1 MLERLVFLIGRTDF
15 NKFSGTESVK
25 ILAKYFSYFTG
36 AMSTLEEI
44 EIKNIDHLGIV
55 AGIIDSI
62 GLVEIVNNLVG
73 EDISEKITSGH
84 VVKAM
89 ILNGLGFVSAPLY
102 MFSKFFENRA
112 CEHLIGEG
120 VKPEYLND
128 DKLGRTM
135 DKLFSKGLSN
145 VFLAISLNAIKTFD
159 VSLLFEHLDSSS
171 FHLHG
176 EYNKKKLDGNL
187 PEIES
192 TEPEEI
198 KITYGYSRD
207 HRPDLKQFIIDL
219 ICSGDGDIPIF
230 FKTASGNEA
239 DSASFGKI
247 LVDFKKQIEIDSL
260 MVADSALYTAAN
272 LKLLSDIKWLSR
284 VPLSL
289 AEAKKLV
296 ANINDSELVKSQI
309 NGYSYVVKESSYA
322 SVKQRWLIV
331 QSEARKKSD
340 LRQLE
345 KRIQKSG
352 ISANSQLKKLQKE
365 QFNCYEDAMKAAS
378 KLSKKFKYHN
388 LDDIQVNEQMLS
400 SKAENKKCFYQI
412 EATLSKN
419 EVAISN
425 SIQSAGRFVLA
436 TNVLD
441 ESILSNS
448 EMISEYKAQQSCE
461 RGFGFLKDPLFF
473 ADSVFLK
480 TPKRIEALAMIMA
493 LCLLVYTLAQ
503 RQIRAALSSSQSTI
517 QNQLG
522 KPTERPTLRWI
533 FQCFQSI
540 HLVLFNNDKQISN
553 LTEHR
558 KYILNFL
565 PNQCYRYYQ
574 S

>member
-1 MLERLVFLIGRTDF
+1 MSFSQFL
-15 NKFSGTESVK
+15 
-25 ILAKYFSYFTG
+25 G

-62 GLVEIVNNLVG
+62 NLVEIVNNLLG
-73 EDISEKITSGH
+73 EDISEKISSGH

-145 VFLAISLNAIKTFD
+145 VFLGISLNAFKTFD
-159 VSLLFEHLDSSS
+159 VSLLSEHLDSSS

-176 EYNKKKLDGNL
+176 EYKNNQNKNDLNKLRIVENSEAE
-187 PEIES
+187 EIE
-192 TEPEEI
+192 
-198 KITYGYSRD
+198 ITYGYSRD

-219 ICSGDGDIPIF
+219 ICSGDGDVPIF

-239 DSASFGKI
+239 DSASFAKI
-247 LVDFKKQIEIDSL
+247 LVDFKKQIKVDSL
-260 MVADSALYTAAN
+260 MVADSALYTATN

-289 AEAKKLV
+289 GEAKRLV
-296 ANINDSELVKSQI
+296 SNINNSELIKSQI
-309 NGYSYVVKESSYA
+309 NGYSYIVKESCYA

-331 QSEARKKSD
+331 ESEARKKSD

-345 KRIQKSG
+345 KRIKKSEV
-352 ISANSQLKKLQKE
+352 SATSQLKKLQKE

-378 KLSKKFKYHN
+378 SLSKRFKYHN
-388 LDDIQVNEQMLS
+388 LDMDNIHVNKKILS
-400 SKAENKKCFYQI
+400 GKTENQKCFYQI

-419 EVAISN
+419 EAAISN
-425 SIQSAGRFVLA
+425 SIQSAGRFILA
-436 TNVLD
+436 TNILD
-441 ESILSNS
+441 ENILSNS

-480 TPKRIEALAMIMA
+480 TPKRIEALAMIMT

-503 RQIRAALSSSQSTI
+503 RQIRAALSSSKSTI
-517 QNQLG
+517 RNQLG

-540 HLVLFNNDKQISN
+540 HLVFLNNDTEISN
-553 LTEHR
+553 LTDYR
-558 KYILNFL
+558 KFILNFL
-565 PNQCYRYYQ
+565 PNECYKYYQ
-574 S
+574 C

>member
-1 MLERLVFLIGRTDF
+1 MTIRARC
-15 NKFSGTESVK
+15 
-25 ILAKYFSYFTG
+25 FSYFTG

-62 GLVEIVNNLVG
+62 GLVEIINNKVG
-73 EDISEKITSGH
+73 EDVSEKISSGH

-102 MFSKFFENRA
+102 MFSKFFENQA

-145 VFLAISLNAIKTFD
+145 IFLEISLNAVKTFD

-176 EYNKKKLDGNL
+176 EYNKKDLDGNL
-187 PEIES
+187 PEIKS

-198 KITYGYSRD
+198 KITHGYSRD

-247 LVDFKKQIEIDSL
+247 LVDFKKQIEVDSL

-272 LKLLSDIKWLSR
+272 LKLLSDVKWLSR

-296 ANINDSELVKSQI
+296 PSINDSELVKSQI
-309 NGYSYVVKESSYA
+309 DGYSYVVKENSYA

-331 QSEARKKSD
+331 QSEARKQSD

-345 KRIQKSG
+345 KRIKKSE
-352 ISANSQLKKLQKE
+352 INATSQLKKLQRE

-388 LDDIQVNEQMLS
+388 LDNIHIHEKTLS
-400 SKAENKKCFYQI
+400 AKAENQKLFYQI
-412 EATLSKN
+412 EASLSKN
-419 EVAISN
+419 EPAISN

-441 ESILSNS
+441 ENILSNS

-480 TPKRIEALAMIMA
+480 TPKRIEALGMIMA

-503 RQIRAALSSSQSTI
+503 RQIRTALSSSKSTI
-517 QNQLG
+517 KNQLG

-540 HLVLFNNDKQISN
+540 HLVFLNNDKQISN
-553 LTEHR
+553 LTEDR

-565 PNQCYRYYQ
+565 PSECYQYYQ
-574 S
+574 Y

>member
-1 MLERLVFLIGRTDF
+1 
-15 NKFSGTESVK
+15 
-25 ILAKYFSYFTG
+25 
-36 AMSTLEEI
+36 MSTLEEI

-73 EDISEKITSGH
+73 EDISEKISPGH

-102 MFSKFFENRA
+102 MFSNFFENRA

-145 VFLAISLNAIKTFD
+145 IFLAISLNAVKTFD

-176 EYNKKKLDGNL
+176 EYNKKKLNGNL
-187 PEIES
+187 PEIKS

-247 LVDFKKQIEIDSL
+247 LLDFKKQIEIDSL
-260 MVADSALYTAAN
+260 MVADSALYTATN

-289 AEAKKLV
+289 AEAKRLV

-309 NGYSYVVKESSYA
+309 NGYSYVAKESSYA

-352 ISANSQLKKLQKE
+352 ISASSQLKKLQRE

-388 LDDIQVNEQMLS
+388 LDDIQVSEKMLS
-400 SKAENKKCFYQI
+400 SRTENQKCFYQI

-419 EVAISN
+419 EVAINN

-448 EMISEYKAQQSCE
+448 EMISEYKA
-461 RGFGFLKDPLFF
+461 
-473 ADSVFLK
+473 
-480 TPKRIEALAMIMA
+480 
-493 LCLLVYTLAQ
+493 
-503 RQIRAALSSSQSTI
+503 
-517 QNQLG
+517 
-522 KPTERPTLRWI
+522 
-533 FQCFQSI
+533 
-540 HLVLFNNDKQISN
+540 
-553 LTEHR
+553 
-558 KYILNFL
+558 
-565 PNQCYRYYQ
+565 
-574 S
+574 